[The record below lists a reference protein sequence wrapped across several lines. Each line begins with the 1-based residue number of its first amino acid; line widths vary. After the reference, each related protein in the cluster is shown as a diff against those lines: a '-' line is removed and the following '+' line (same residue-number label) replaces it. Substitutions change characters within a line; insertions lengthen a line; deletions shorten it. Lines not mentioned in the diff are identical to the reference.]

1 MIEELIRII
10 VFGAVVGGIWALVS
24 SGFSLIFGVARI
36 LNFAHGALFILSAY
50 TAVYLMNIGFNE
62 LIAMIIGVILSSAIG
77 VLIYKLISPI
87 KNHEIMVVIVT
98 LAIALLITQVLL
110 ILFGEHGYSLPPI
123 VHGVQRISGVVIT
136 NIRIL
141 SLVVALI
148 VLILLEY
155 FINRTKIGKM
165 ITATSENIESAMLVG
180 INIERIYV
188 LTFLISSALA
198 GISGILYAQIFA
210 VTPDVSLK
218 ALIYAFA
225 IVILG
230 GLGSLRGSIIASF
243 IVGYILVITINFLG
257 ARWSEFVML
266 LTIIAILIVKP
277 TGLFGVTHEK

>member
-62 LIAMIIGVILSSAIG
+62 FIAMIIGVILSSAIG

-243 IVGYILVITINFLG
+243 IIGYILVITINFLG

>member
-50 TAVYLMNIGFNE
+50 TAVYLINIGFNE

-110 ILFGEHGYSLPPI
+110 ILFGEHGYSLPPV

>member
-1 MIEELIRII
+1 
-10 VFGAVVGGIWALVS
+10 
-24 SGFSLIFGVARI
+24 
-36 LNFAHGALFILSAY
+36 
-50 TAVYLMNIGFNE
+50 MNIGFNE

-110 ILFGEHGYSLPPI
+110 ILFGEHGYSLPPV

>member
-210 VTPDVSLK
+210 VTPDVYLK

>member
-98 LAIALLITQVLL
+98 LAIALLITQILL

>member
-243 IVGYILVITINFLG
+243 IIGYILVITINFLG

>member
-180 INIERIYV
+180 INIERIYA